1 MILTMNTLEFNE
13 EYCVHQHGTAMGT
26 KMAPFMGRLE
36 EQALNGARIKPYVW
50 WRFLDDIF
58 MIWTGNTDEP
68 KDFIDYLNNLHPTI
82 KFTSDLSKT
91 SVAFLDT
98 TVSINNCKV
107 STDLYVKPTDTHQY
121 LLSSSCHPY
130 HTKRSIPYNL
140 GLRLR
145 RICSGDTTFR
155 RRCDELSEQLR
166 GYKQSQV
173 RREITKAQPVT
184 RDQALQPSRSQQ
196 KRSLCIPFRVTYNP
210 SFSSP

>member
-1 MILTMNTLEFNE
+1 
-13 EYCVHQHGTAMGT
+13 
-26 KMAPFMGRLE
+26 MGRLE

-50 WRFLDDIF
+50 WRFLGDIF

-166 GYKQSQV
+166 TETGLQAITGTTRNHQSTTCYT
-173 RREITKAQPVT
+173 RSSLTTEPLTTKT
-184 RDQALQPSRSQQ
+184 
-196 KRSLCIPFRVTYNP
+196 
-210 SFSSP
+210 

>member
-1 MILTMNTLEFNE
+1 
-13 EYCVHQHGTAMGT
+13 
-26 KMAPFMGRLE
+26 MGRLE
-36 EQALNGARIKPYVW
+36 EQGLNGARIKPYVW

-58 MIWTGNTDEP
+58 MDWTGNTDEP

-130 HTKRSIPYNL
+130 HTKGVTNGLCEHSRACRALLRARAEIKNL
-140 GLRLR
+140 L
-145 RICSGDTTFR
+145 C
-155 RRCDELSEQLR
+155 EQR
-166 GYKQSQV
+166 
-173 RREITKAQPVT
+173 
-184 RDQALQPSRSQQ
+184 ALLIFSATS
-196 KRSLCIPFRVTYNP
+196 KRALV
-210 SFSSP
+210 

>member
-1 MILTMNTLEFNE
+1 
-13 EYCVHQHGTAMGT
+13 
-26 KMAPFMGRLE
+26 MGRLE
-36 EQALNGARIKPYVW
+36 EQPLNGARIKPYVW

-91 SVAFLDT
+91 SVSFLDT

-145 RICSGDTTFR
+145 RICSGDIQKTLWWTKRTVTNRNGATSNHRYDAKSPKHNLLHEIKPYNRAAHNKNVAFAFR
-155 RRCDELSEQLR
+155 LEWPTIPTSLLHNFEDHHETRAHTSIF
-166 GYKQSQV
+166 KQMQ
-173 RREITKAQPVT
+173 
-184 RDQALQPSRSQQ
+184 
-196 KRSLCIPFRVTYNP
+196 RSLFWT
-210 SFSSP
+210 SL